1 MFLFEINWV
10 VLLKVNVNFSII
22 LKVRRCFSKT
32 RNLPKIEAGMR
43 RVQV

>member
-1 MFLFEINWV
+1 MFLFTINGV
-10 VLLKVNVNFSII
+10 VPLKGNVNFSII

>member
-1 MFLFEINWV
+1 MFLFIINGV
-10 VLLKVNVNFSII
+10 VPLKGNVNFSII
-22 LKVRRCFSKT
+22 LKVRPCFNKT